1 MADLKVRIIGTLNA
15 GASIGEI
22 NTAIKGIEKKIN
34 KIKLNVSIDD
44 NLSKNIEKLSKQ
56 INNLHAAKPAGNQNP
71 LGNINTQA
79 QQATTSVNNLGNA
92 FQQAFTKFPIWML
105 TSSLFYAPIRGAE
118 QFIDTLYLLD
128 ERLVSIDKVLDNA
141 DLSSVFN
148 NATEAAYEFG
158 RTVDG
163 ALQSL
168 GEISKLGFNEI
179 DAEALNK
186 NALLLS
192 TVGEFKSDAD
202 AANYLVAIM
211 RQYKLTVADT
221 TKVVDALNSVSNQTG
236 ADTEGLAQALSKA
249 SSSAATAGVSFHELS
264 GMASS
269 TIETL
274 KISGNEAGTFYK
286 TLFSR
291 YLRDSTQNALQAV
304 GIQTKDMNGELRSA
318 TDVLQDLGKAWSGF
332 DSQTKNS
339 IASALGGGWH
349 INKVSSLL
357 ENQQNVL
364 KNTEFS
370 IDSYQSA
377 TNELATFQE
386 GLAFKTNNM
395 IASFQELAWT
405 IGENGA
411 RDGLVKLLEL
421 TTSMTQGFNALTE
434 STNGWNI
441 KLPLLAAGIYG
452 VVKAA
457 GALRLA
463 ITGIKSS
470 FGIFSVGILAVE
482 ALASVFMKSTN
493 AGNLHTE
500 ALTQSAEATAKN
512 TNEIQYLVS
521 RYKEL
526 ESQSNGSTEK
536 QQELQDV
543 LKQIQAIAP
552 HLISSTGKYGET
564 LSLNKTKTDEYI
576 ESLKAMTAEQVAQA
590 KAANEIELSMI
601 NVDLEKEKSKLKD
614 LASESKTAFEEIQSY
629 QSKYDVKAIDDAQNE
644 FDNRIAEIAKKAQN
658 AYDIGDENSYQ
669 KYMSQLA
676 EMREEFSSYIKLLQ
690 NPEALNDYADKL
702 TKVNELEAKKKGI
715 QERNSALDELTN
727 STNSSTTANSNNADS
742 LDTVAEGTYDLEEG
756 MDSVSGAIDGATAA
770 MNSNASAA
778 ENLAGIT
785 SDSLSSLKSAIGTY
799 EVLSQMEN
807 LSSAQKD
814 MLSAATEQLSE
825 AYPELTKNSK
835 INVAQVR
842 NEMEANEILLEAT
855 EKLMNGELKADDAT
869 VVSKALSTKSKIS
882 EMQKEISA
890 MEVTAKAIDAL
901 KQHYIDLANSDT
913 SVGMLDNVEQALA
926 ATGNANADITSE
938 ISSLKSELESLK
950 NTSAGY
956 TSQLRDI
963 TDYQSEAEKA
973 TEESNKTTE
982 ESIYITDKYKQS
994 LEKLSLELAKIQ
1006 SKKNDYAQYSK
1017 KYQNAIKEEIKL
1029 LEQQQKLNKQQ
1040 TADLN
1045 AQIKSGNVVQ
1055 YGKVSSSS
1063 SSGSKYSGQYSSYIN
1078 DASSKYGVD
1087 SSLIAAIIKQ
1097 ESSFNANARSS
1108 AGAMGL
1114 MQLMPGTA
1122 KELGVNNAYDA
1133 YQNIMGGTKYI
1144 SQLLD
1149 KYNGSVEKALWAYN
1163 AGMGNVNNI
1172 VNSSANEWKGAKSYA
1187 SKVLSYFE
1195 DYGGAV
1201 QASTAKATKAIDG
1214 FSGTITSTYG
1224 TRTRNGKTE
1233 THRGIDIAGNK
1244 GDKIGAT
1251 TAGTVTYAG
1260 WGKSGTG
1267 YGNYGN
1273 VVAVTAAD
1281 GKTYLYAHLDSTK
1294 VKKGDKVGVNQT
1306 IGTMGN
1312 TGDSNGVHLH
1322 YEVRTNG
1329 YGTDINP
1336 MSSVQAAR
1344 NGTYT
1349 GSAADQASAID
1360 GAKSEVNQLAQDALS
1375 LQDQIEELNMAL
1387 VESVLAG
1394 YDHNKNQWEDDLAQ
1408 IDLIQSS
1415 VAETDKKWIDQ
1426 QLKKESIVRKQLE
1439 QEQLSI
1445 AYLKDQ
1451 IKHNKALTEAQKAQ
1465 LSDNLLQ
1472 RTQDMISLEQQL
1484 LDERTQMA
1492 DTIIDTY
1499 KQSLEAIKDAQLKQ
1513 IDEIIDGINKEADEA
1528 DYAKQLKDAQT
1539 DRQGLLDQ
1547 IAKLALSS
1555 SPADKAKLAELQKQL
1570 EEQDESIADM
1580 QTDRAKE
1587 LRIDNL
1593 NEQKDDIQTNYDN
1606 LVNDEKKF
1614 AQMRSDIINANT
1626 KQIEKDLGKYYTN
1639 IKSNTSLLGKAM
1651 SNNLIDLINQANR
1664 YLNGKDYKPIK
1675 IASAAKGGIL
1685 PSWGNEGKAMVVH
1698 EEEMISTKH
1707 DTKNL
1712 LAAMS
1717 ESSKLM
1723 DTLKSLD
1730 MGKTLANASMNLLTS
1745 FKLPSTPS
1753 LSPSVSNVNNG
1764 ATYQISFGD
1773 IKVTGTKDAGKQV
1786 MDQLVNEMRLLGA
1799 EI

>member
-1 MADLKVRIIGTLNA
+1 L
-15 GASIGEI
+15 
-22 NTAIKGIEKKIN
+22 
-34 KIKLNVSIDD
+34 
-44 NLSKNIEKLSKQ
+44 
-56 INNLHAAKPAGNQNP
+56 
-71 LGNINTQA
+71 
-79 QQATTSVNNLGNA
+79 
-92 FQQAFTKFPIWML
+92 
-105 TSSLFYAPIRGAE
+105 
-118 QFIDTLYLLD
+118 
-128 ERLVSIDKVLDNA
+128 
-141 DLSSVFN
+141 
-148 NATEAAYEFG
+148 
-158 RTVDG
+158 
-163 ALQSL
+163 
-168 GEISKLGFNEI
+168 
-179 DAEALNK
+179 
-186 NALLLS
+186 
-192 TVGEFKSDAD
+192 
-202 AANYLVAIM
+202 
-211 RQYKLTVADT
+211 
-221 TKVVDALNSVSNQTG
+221 
-236 ADTEGLAQALSKA
+236 
-249 SSSAATAGVSFHELS
+249 
-264 GMASS
+264 
-269 TIETL
+269 
-274 KISGNEAGTFYK
+274 NEAGTFYK
-286 TLFSR
+286 TLFTR
-291 YLRDSTQNALQAV
+291 YLRDASQNMLNSI
-304 GIQTKDMNGELRSA
+304 GIATKDANGDLISM
-318 TDVLQDLGKAWSGF
+318 TTVLQQLGDQWDTYDA
-332 DSQTKNS
+332 QTKNA
-339 IASALGGGWH
+339 IASQLGGGWH
-349 INKVSSLL
+349 INKVSSLIESQSRAMENANTSANAYGSATREL
-357 ENQQNVL
+357 EN
-364 KNTEFS
+364 
-370 IDSYQSA
+370 
-377 TNELATFQE
+377 FQE
-386 GLAFKTNNM
+386 GLAYKTNVLM
-395 IASFQELAWT
+395 ASLQELGWT
-405 IGENGA
+405 IGENGL
-411 RDGLVKLLEL
+411 RDSVVNLIQMATNL
-421 TTSMTQGFNALTE
+421 TQGFNALTDA
-434 STNGWNI
+434 TNGWNI

-452 VVKAA
+452 IVKAA

-463 ITGIKSS
+463 ITGVKSS
-470 FGIFSVGILAVE
+470 FGIFSVGFIAVE

-493 AGNLHTE
+493 AGKLHTE
-500 ALTQSAEATAKN
+500 ALTQAAEATAEN
-512 TNEIQYLVS
+512 SNELQYLVS
-521 RYKEL
+521 RYQEL
-526 ESQSNGSTEK
+526 EAQSDGSTEK

-552 HLISSTGKYGET
+552 QLIDSTGKYGDT
-564 LSLNKTKTDEYI
+564 LSLNKTKTDDYI

-590 KAANEIELSMI
+590 KAANEIELSMV
-601 NVDLEKEKSKLKD
+601 NVDIEKEKEKLND
-614 LASESKTAFEEIQSY
+614 LAKDSKEAFEQIQSY
-629 QSKYDVKAIDDAQNE
+629 QGKYGVKAIDDAQTE

-658 AYDIGDENSYQ
+658 AYDIGNEKSYQ
-669 KYMSQLA
+669 KYMAQMA
-676 EMREEFSSYIKLLQ
+676 EMREEFGSYIKLLQ
-690 NPEALNDYADKL
+690 NPDALNDYADKL
-702 TKVNELEAKKKGI
+702 TKVNELEAKKNGI
-715 QERNSALDELTN
+715 EERNSALDALTS
-727 STNSSTTANSNNADS
+727 STNSSTTANSENANS
-742 LDTVAEGTYDLEEG
+742 LSTVAEGTYDVEEG
-756 MDSVSGAIDGATAA
+756 MESATTAIDGTTSS
-770 MNSNASAA
+770 MNSQASAA

-785 SDSLSSLKSAIGTY
+785 TDSMTALKQAIGTY

-807 LSSAQKD
+807 LNSAQKD
-814 MLSAATEQLSE
+814 MLANATEQLSE

-882 EMQKEISA
+882 EMQKEIQA

-926 ATGNANADITSE
+926 ATGNSNSNISSE

-973 TEESNKTTE
+973 AEESNKTTE
-982 ESIYITDKYKQS
+982 ESTYVTDKYKQA
-994 LEKLSLELAKIQ
+994 LEKLNLELAKIQ
-1006 SKKNDYAQYSK
+1006 AKKNDYAPYSK
-1017 KYQNAIKEEIKL
+1017 KYQNALKEEIKL
-1029 LEQQQKLNKQQ
+1029 LQQQQKLNKQQ

-1045 AQIKSGNVVQ
+1045 AQIKSGNVIQ
-1055 YGKVSSSS
+1055 YGKVSSSKSS
-1063 SSGSKYSGQYSSYIN
+1063 SSGSYSGQYSSYIN
-1078 DASSKYGVD
+1078 EASSKYGVD

-1097 ESSFNANARSS
+1097 ESSFNANAKSS

-1172 VNSSANEWKGAKSYA
+1172 VNSSASEWKGAKSYA
-1187 SKVLSYFE
+1187 SNVLSYFE
-1195 DYGGAV
+1195 EYGGAV

-1214 FSGTITSTYG
+1214 FSGTITSEYG

-1233 THRGIDIAGNK
+1233 THKGIDIAGNK

-1260 WGKSGTG
+1260 WGKAGTG

-1312 TGDSNGVHLH
+1312 TGDSDGVHLH

-1360 GAKSEVNQLAQDALS
+1360 SAKSEVNQLAQDALS
-1375 LQDQIEELNMAL
+1375 LQDQIQELNMAL

-1465 LSDNLLQ
+1465 LSDDLLQ

-1539 DRQGLLDQ
+1539 DRQSTLDE
-1547 IAKLALSS
+1547 ITKLALSS
-1555 SPADKAKLAELQKQL
+1555 SPADKANLAELQKQL

-1593 NEQKDDIQTNYDN
+1593 NEQKEDIQTNYDN

-1685 PSWGNEGKAMVVH
+1685 PSWGNQGKAMVVH

-1730 MGKTLANASMNLLTS
+1730 MGKTLANASMDLLTS
-1745 FKLPSTPS
+1745 FKLPSVPT
-1753 LSPSVSNVNNG
+1753 LSPSTSTVTSG
-1764 ATYQISFGD
+1764 ATYNINMNID
-1773 IKVTGTKDAGKQV
+1773 KVTG
-1786 MDQLVNEMRLLGA
+1786 DQNGVKTLLNGVVNGVRKLGGN
-1799 EI
+1799 I